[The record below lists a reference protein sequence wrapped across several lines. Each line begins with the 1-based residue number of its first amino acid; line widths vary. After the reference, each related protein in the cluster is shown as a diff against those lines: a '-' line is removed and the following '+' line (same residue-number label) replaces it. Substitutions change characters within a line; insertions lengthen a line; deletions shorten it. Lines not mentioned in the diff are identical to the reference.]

1 MGISRAETAKRDKLI
16 IAALERGTPPDVIAR
31 ETGAGIASVY
41 RKRQVWLQ
49 ARSDK
54 AVAGLYVGEDILDIP
69 EPPIMAVLDAAAPDF
84 GLAGKDVSRRR
95 LERLA
100 AKADAL
106 ERMRLFRPSQWAKL
120 VTEEEAQERQVALDL
135 RLPRETWAGFFG
147 EVVSHQSG
155 LLTESDMMDWIRWVA
170 GTDGLQIP
178 NVMA

>member
-69 EPPIMAVLDAAAPDF
+69 EPPIMAELNAILHPGRAVPPAASVEELKEIA
-84 GLAGKDVSRRR
+84 R
-95 LERLA
+95 ELA
-100 AKADAL
+100 AVNK
-106 ERMRLFRPSQWAKL
+106 KL
-120 VTEEEAQERQVALDL
+120 GQ
-135 RLPRETWAGFFG
+135 
-147 EVVSHQSG
+147 
-155 LLTESDMMDWIRWVA
+155 LLARWESK
-170 GTDGLQIP
+170 G
-178 NVMA
+178 